1 MLGFA
6 IGINSS
12 IIPLYLKEISPLE
25 LSGFNGS
32 LHPIFINIGLV
43 MSYTLSLKLPEL
55 TDSNFLTS
63 NWWRVM
69 FAIPIIPAIIRIVS
83 FLKFYKSDT
92 PNYLVQNGRE
102 DEA

>member
-1 MLGFA
+1 
-6 IGINSS
+6 
-12 IIPLYLKEISPLE
+12 
-25 LSGFNGS
+25 
-32 LHPIFINIGLV
+32 

-102 DEA
+102 DEAQNRLAEMYQPQYVEEELNLLKAQK